1 MAIQFPRIKWGMAIL
16 EYDGK
21 YLAYGSRNIRNFQL
35 ESISYEDEYSCFKY
49 PFSIKTSP
57 TITEYSYKGR
67 VGKFFMVQADTEFE
81 AICRLVIFM
90 KDEEKREAEEG
101 LKRTET
107 VKERMANIPTD
118 LDNDYSFDDNYDD
131 YSYDYY
137 NYDDD

>member
-1 MAIQFPRIKWGMAIL
+1 MAIQFPQIKWGMAIL

-21 YLAYGSRNIRNFQL
+21 YIAYGSRNIRNFQL

-57 TITEYSYKGR
+57 IIIEYSYKGR
-67 VGKFFMVQADTEFE
+67 VGKFAMVHADTEFE
-81 AICRLVIFM
+81 AICRLVTFM
-90 KDEEKREAEEG
+90 KDEEKREAEEA
-101 LKRTET
+101 
-107 VKERMANIPTD
+107 KERMANIPTD
-118 LDNDYSFDDNYDD
+118 LDDDNSFDDGYDD